1 MIPILSAIKEA
12 TLHFVSVNS
21 TYYNKSQPLTKA
33 VFAFVRHQDTVLKQP
48 KQAMRQAVK
57 TLRTSL
63 DIPALSSAICKR
75 IEESGLLVTAQK
87 VCIYYPLADEIDL
100 LPLLQTYPDI
110 EWSFPKTVQS
120 EKGPQILFYP
130 IDHRTQFIP
139 GAFGV
144 LEPTE
149 FWPALIDFSAVD
161 FILMPGMAYDV
172 SGNRLGYGKGM
183 YDQFFKW
190 LETRSSEM
198 QFKGKRIGSCP
209 EATLFESLPADP
221 WDVKAELLYTENA
234 VYQFED

>member
-1 MIPILSAIKEA
+1 MIVRNRV
-12 TLHFVSVNS
+12 TL
-21 TYYNKSQPLTKA
+21 
-33 VFAFVRHQDTVLKQP
+33 LKQP

-57 TLRTSL
+57 TLRASL
-63 DIPALSSAICKR
+63 DILDLSAAICKR
-75 IEESGLLVTAQK
+75 IEESGLLITAQK
-87 VCIYYPLADEIDL
+87 VCIYYPLPGEIDL
-100 LPLLQTYPDI
+100 LPLLQTYPEI

-120 EKGPQILFYP
+120 KNGPQLLFYP

-149 FWPALIDFSAVD
+149 FWPALSDFSAVD

-172 SGNRLGYGKGM
+172 FGNRLGYGKGM

-190 LETRSSEM
+190 LTM
-198 QFKGKRIGSCP
+198 LPTDKQFKGKRIGSCP

-221 WDVKAELLYTENA
+221 WDVRAELLYTEKA
-234 VYQFED
+234 VYQFEA